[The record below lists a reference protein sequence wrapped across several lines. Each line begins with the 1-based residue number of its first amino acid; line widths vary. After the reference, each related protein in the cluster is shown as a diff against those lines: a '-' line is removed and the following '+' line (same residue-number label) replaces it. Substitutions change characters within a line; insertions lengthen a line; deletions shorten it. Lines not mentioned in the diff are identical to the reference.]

1 MKAFFAPLA
10 RGITYTRAL
19 YLLLGLPL
27 GIFYFVF
34 LVVSLSVG
42 VGLVIIWVGVPILF
56 AAVLIWRGLGAVERG
71 LAEALLGE
79 TIDPPDSPTVQGT
92 SYARKAR
99 SVLSDS
105 YTWRSFAWLLLRFP
119 LGIAGFVVTVVLL
132 SVTFGLL
139 AAPATLAIDELST
152 TVDSSRIV
160 IDNGTVVVETGDVEL
175 DWIEDIPV
183 WTVWLL
189 PVLGVFA
196 AGASAHVISGFGRL
210 HGLMARPLLGPSE
223 REQRAVLK
231 QRTDVLEER
240 TMLAHELHDSLGH
253 TLTMMVVQSGA
264 AGHVFDKDPEFA
276 REALGNIET
285 SGRQALGE
293 LDRILGLLRE
303 DDAGDRTPHPDLSVL
318 TGLVEQMNG
327 TGLDVRLI
335 IEGDTERIPREVSR
349 FGYRIVQ
356 EALTN
361 VLKHAGAV
369 PTDVRIHRTAGALEI
384 EVTDDGPGIPVSAP
398 SESGGL
404 GGGRGLVGVR
414 ERVALL
420 GGSVEAGPRPDGG
433 FRVWARLPID

>member
-1 MKAFFAPLA
+1 VNRLFAPLA

-34 LVVSLSVG
+34 LVTSLSLG
-42 VGLVIIWVGVPILF
+42 LGLVIIWVGVVILM

-71 LAEALLGE
+71 LADALLGE
-79 TIDPPDSPTVQGT
+79 TIDPPPSPTAAGT
-92 SYARKAR
+92 SYAKKAR
-99 SVLSDS
+99 AIIADS

-119 LGIAGFVVTVVLL
+119 LGIAGFVLTIGLV
-132 SVTFGLL
+132 SGTFSLL
-139 AAPATLAIDELST
+139 AAPATLF
-152 TVDSSRIV
+152 
-160 IDNGTVVVETGDVEL
+160 L
-175 DWIEDIPV
+175 DDWVTDADLGWVQDIPE

-196 AGASAHVISGFGRL
+196 AAVSAHIISGFGRL

-264 AGHVFDKDPEFA
+264 AGHVFDQDPEFA
-276 REALGNIET
+276 RQALGNIET

-303 DDAGDRTPHPDLSVL
+303 GDRGERAPQPDLSRIPALIDQLQVA
-318 TGLVEQMNG
+318 GLE
-327 TGLDVRLI
+327 VRLVT
-335 IEGDTERIPREVSR
+335 EGAVDRVPREVSR
-349 FGYRIVQ
+349 YGYRIVQ

-369 PTDVRIHRTAGALEI
+369 PADVRIHRTAGALEV
-384 EVTDDGPGIPVSAP
+384 EVCDDGPAGGPPASA
-398 SESGGL
+398 GATGL

-433 FRVWARLPID
+433 FRVWARLPI